1 MAARSAPA
9 ISERIRKMKELM
21 EKIMEELQT
30 NYAEHGRGRTLEY
43 TYGYMDAMAVIREL
57 AERDSIS
64 IQ

>member
-1 MAARSAPA
+1 
-9 ISERIRKMKELM
+9 MKELM
-21 EKIMEELQT
+21 EKIVEELQA

-57 AERDSIS
+57 AERAMDR